1 MSRFPVDL
9 PTGMNTSAIKN
20 IDSTTHNC
28 DFSYSLMLVIME
40 YEVDK
45 KLLRPWEGVE
55 EQILYETRKRI

>member
-45 KLLRPWEGVE
+45 KLLRP
-55 EQILYETRKRI
+55 